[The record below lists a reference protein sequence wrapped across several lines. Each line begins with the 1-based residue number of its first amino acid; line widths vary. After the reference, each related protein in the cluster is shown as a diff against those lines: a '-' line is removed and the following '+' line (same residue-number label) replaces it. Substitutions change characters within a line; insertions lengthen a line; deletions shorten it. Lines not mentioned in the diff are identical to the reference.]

1 MNNKIKFK
9 LSEISQTTKLIAR
22 EISNFSVVLL
32 RGELGSGKTTIV
44 SSLLKELGV
53 TENITSPTFSIV
65 NQYKISGKKINHFDL
80 YRVKSE
86 LELDVIGFDEYFDE
100 FSISFIEWPEIAIN
114 RIYEM
119 KSADVLICFKIS
131 IEAHSDYVVV
141 RNCRS

>member
-9 LSEISQTTKLIAR
+9 LSEINQTTKLITQ

-44 SSLLKELGV
+44 SSILKELGV

-86 LELDVIGFDEYFDE
+86 LELDVIGFDEYFDD

-114 RIYEM
+114 KIYENYLDIYIKFIDDTTREITLK
-119 KSADVLICFKIS
+119 KSI
-131 IEAHSDYVVV
+131 
-141 RNCRS
+141 

>member
-9 LSEISQTTKLIAR
+9 LSEINQTTKLITR

-32 RGELGSGKTTIV
+32 RGELGSGKTTVI
-44 SSLLKELGV
+44 SSILKELGV

-86 LELDVIGFDEYFDE
+86 LELDVIGFDEYFDD

-114 RIYEM
+114 RIYENYLDIYIKFIDDTTREITLK
-119 KSADVLICFKIS
+119 KSI
-131 IEAHSDYVVV
+131 
-141 RNCRS
+141 

>member
-9 LSEISQTTKLIAR
+9 LSEINQTTKLITR
-22 EISNFSVVLL
+22 EISDFSVVLL

-44 SSLLKELGV
+44 SSILKELGV

-86 LELDVIGFDEYFDE
+86 LELDVIGFDEYFDD

-114 RIYEM
+114 KIYENYL
-119 KSADVLICFKIS
+119 DIS
-131 IEAHSDYVVV
+131 IKFIDDTTREITLKKSI
-141 RNCRS
+141 

>member
-9 LSEISQTTKLIAR
+9 LSEINQTTKLITR
-22 EISNFSVVLL
+22 EISNFSVILL
-32 RGELGSGKTTIV
+32 RGELGSGKTTII
-44 SSLLKELGV
+44 SSILKELGV

-86 LELDVIGFDEYFDE
+86 LELDVIGFDEYFDD

-114 RIYEM
+114 RIYENYLDIYI
-119 KSADVLICFKIS
+119 KFIDDTTREITLKKYI
-131 IEAHSDYVVV
+131 
-141 RNCRS
+141 

>member
-9 LSEISQTTKLIAR
+9 LSEINQTTKLITQ

-44 SSLLKELGV
+44 SSILKELGV

-86 LELDVIGFDEYFDE
+86 LELDVIGFDEYFDD

-114 RIYEM
+114 RIYENYLDIYI
-119 KSADVLICFKIS
+119 KFIDDTTREITLKKYI
-131 IEAHSDYVVV
+131 
-141 RNCRS
+141 

>member
-9 LSEISQTTKLIAR
+9 LSEINQTTKLITR

-32 RGELGSGKTTIV
+32 RGELGCGKTTIV
-44 SSLLKELGV
+44 SSILKELGV

-86 LELDVIGFDEYFDE
+86 LELDVIGFDEYFDD

-114 RIYEM
+114 RIYENYLDIYIKFIDDTTREITLK
-119 KSADVLICFKIS
+119 KST
-131 IEAHSDYVVV
+131 
-141 RNCRS
+141 

>member
-9 LSEISQTTKLIAR
+9 LSEINQTTKLITR

-44 SSLLKELGV
+44 SSILKELGV

-80 YRVKSE
+80 YRLKSE
-86 LELDVIGFDEYFDE
+86 SELDVIGFDEYFDD

-114 RIYEM
+114 RIYENYLDIYIKFIDDTTREITLK
-119 KSADVLICFKIS
+119 KSI
-131 IEAHSDYVVV
+131 
-141 RNCRS
+141 

>member
-9 LSEISQTTKLIAR
+9 LSEINQTTKLITR

-44 SSLLKELGV
+44 SSILKELGV

-86 LELDVIGFDEYFDE
+86 LELDVIGFDEYFDD

-114 RIYEM
+114 RIYENYLEIYIKFIDDTTREITLK
-119 KSADVLICFKIS
+119 KSI
-131 IEAHSDYVVV
+131 
-141 RNCRS
+141 

>member
-9 LSEISQTTKLIAR
+9 LSEINQTTKLITR

-44 SSLLKELGV
+44 SSILKELGV

-86 LELDVIGFDEYFDE
+86 LELDVIGFDEYFDD

-114 RIYEM
+114 RIYENYLDIYIKFIDDTTREITLK
-119 KSADVLICFKIS
+119 KST
-131 IEAHSDYVVV
+131 
-141 RNCRS
+141 

>member
-9 LSEISQTTKLIAR
+9 LSEINQTTKLITR
-22 EISNFSVVLL
+22 EISNFSVILL

-44 SSLLKELGV
+44 SSILKELGV

-86 LELDVIGFDEYFDE
+86 LELDVIGFDEYFDD

-114 RIYEM
+114 RIYENYLDIYIKFINDTTREITLK
-119 KSADVLICFKIS
+119 KSI
-131 IEAHSDYVVV
+131 
-141 RNCRS
+141 

>member
-1 MNNKIKFK
+1 MFIQNNKIKFK
-9 LSEISQTTKLIAR
+9 LSEINQTTKLITR
-22 EISNFSVVLL
+22 EISNFSVILL

-44 SSLLKELGV
+44 SSILKELGV

-86 LELDVIGFDEYFDE
+86 LELDVIGFDEYFDD

-114 RIYEM
+114 RIYENYLDIYIKFIDDTTREITLK
-119 KSADVLICFKIS
+119 KSI
-131 IEAHSDYVVV
+131 
-141 RNCRS
+141 

>member
-9 LSEISQTTKLIAR
+9 LSEINQTTKLITR

-32 RGELGSGKTTIV
+32 RGELGSGKTTII
-44 SSLLKELGV
+44 SSILKELGV

-86 LELDVIGFDEYFDE
+86 LELDVIGFDEYFDD
-100 FSISFIEWPEIAIN
+100 FSISFIEWPEISIN
-114 RIYEM
+114 RIYENYLDIYIKFIDDTTREITLK
-119 KSADVLICFKIS
+119 KSI
-131 IEAHSDYVVV
+131 
-141 RNCRS
+141 

>member
-9 LSEISQTTKLIAR
+9 LSEINQTTKLITR

-44 SSLLKELGV
+44 SSILKELGV

-86 LELDVIGFDEYFDE
+86 LELDVIGFDEYFDD

-114 RIYEM
+114 KIYENYLDIYIKFIDDTTREITLK
-119 KSADVLICFKIS
+119 KSI
-131 IEAHSDYVVV
+131 
-141 RNCRS
+141 

>member
-9 LSEISQTTKLIAR
+9 LSEINQTTKLITR
-22 EISNFSVVLL
+22 EISNFSVILL

-44 SSLLKELGV
+44 SSILKELGV

-86 LELDVIGFDEYFDE
+86 LELDVIGFDEYFDD
-100 FSISFIEWPEIAIN
+100 FSISFIEWPEIAKN
-114 RIYEM
+114 RIYENYLDIYI
-119 KSADVLICFKIS
+119 KFIDDTTREITLKKYI
-131 IEAHSDYVVV
+131 
-141 RNCRS
+141 

>member
-9 LSEISQTTKLIAR
+9 LSEINQTTKLITR
-22 EISNFSVVLL
+22 EISNFSVVLF
-32 RGELGSGKTTIV
+32 RGELGSGKTTVI
-44 SSLLKELGV
+44 SSILKELGV

-86 LELDVIGFDEYFDE
+86 LELDVIGFDEYFDD

-114 RIYEM
+114 RIYENYLDIYIKFIDDTTREITLK
-119 KSADVLICFKIS
+119 KSI
-131 IEAHSDYVVV
+131 
-141 RNCRS
+141 

>member
-9 LSEISQTTKLIAR
+9 LSEINQTTKLITQ

-44 SSLLKELGV
+44 SSILKELGV

-114 RIYEM
+114 RIYENYLDIYIKFIDDTTREITLK
-119 KSADVLICFKIS
+119 KSI
-131 IEAHSDYVVV
+131 
-141 RNCRS
+141 

>member
-9 LSEISQTTKLIAR
+9 LSEINQTTKLITR
-22 EISNFSVVLL
+22 EISNFSVILL

-44 SSLLKELGV
+44 SSILKELGV

-86 LELDVIGFDEYFDE
+86 LELDVIGFDEYFDD

-114 RIYEM
+114 RIYENYLDIYIKFIDDTTREITLK
-119 KSADVLICFKIS
+119 KSI
-131 IEAHSDYVVV
+131 
-141 RNCRS
+141 

>member
-9 LSEISQTTKLIAR
+9 LSEINQTTKLITR

-44 SSLLKELGV
+44 SSILKELGV

-80 YRVKSE
+80 YRLKSE
-86 LELDVIGFDEYFDE
+86 SELDVIGFDEYFDE

-114 RIYEM
+114 RIYENYLDIYIKFIDDTTREITLK
-119 KSADVLICFKIS
+119 KSI
-131 IEAHSDYVVV
+131 
-141 RNCRS
+141 

>member
-9 LSEISQTTKLIAR
+9 LSEINQTTKLITG
-22 EISNFSVVLL
+22 EIGNFSVVLL

-44 SSLLKELGV
+44 SSILKELGV

-86 LELDVIGFDEYFDE
+86 SELDVIGFDEYFDD

-114 RIYEM
+114 RIYENYLDIYIKFIDDTTREITLK
-119 KSADVLICFKIS
+119 KSI
-131 IEAHSDYVVV
+131 
-141 RNCRS
+141 

>member
-9 LSEISQTTKLIAR
+9 LSEINQTTKLITR

-44 SSLLKELGV
+44 SSILKELGV

-86 LELDVIGFDEYFDE
+86 LELDVIGFDEYFDD

-114 RIYEM
+114 KIYENYL
-119 KSADVLICFKIS
+119 DIS
-131 IEAHSDYVVV
+131 IKFIDDTTREITLKKSI
-141 RNCRS
+141 

>member
-9 LSEISQTTKLIAR
+9 LSEINQTTKLITR
-22 EISNFSVVLL
+22 EISNFSVILL

-44 SSLLKELGV
+44 SSILKELGV

-86 LELDVIGFDEYFDE
+86 LELDVIGFDEYFDD

-114 RIYEM
+114 RIYENYLDIHIKFIDDTTREITLK
-119 KSADVLICFKIS
+119 KSI
-131 IEAHSDYVVV
+131 
-141 RNCRS
+141 